1 MQESSGRVLRGFVSV
16 GPLLGIFFDA
26 RYPGQILHVFL
37 CPFQL
42 YCKLLFLFIGSCW
55 TMCHDVFPS
64 CIQADADTAAQEVF
78 VGICITTSF
87 TEHYRY
93 CWHKLAHC
101 TILPHV
107 KTLDL
112 GFNSSGCVQICN
124 VEFRNFLH

>member
-1 MQESSGRVLRGFVSV
+1 
-16 GPLLGIFFDA
+16 
-26 RYPGQILHVFL
+26 
-37 CPFQL
+37 
-42 YCKLLFLFIGSCW
+42 
-55 TMCHDVFPS
+55 MCYDVFPS

-93 CWHKLAHC
+93 YWHKLAHC